1 MGILRGAIPTVAIL
15 RSEVRMPFLIGTLEG
30 VFCQTVKAYS
40 DQRGWL
46 LEIYRKDELSAE
58 FHAAMAYLSETLP
71 GIARGPHEHR
81 YQADYFAF
89 VGPGEFCLYLWDIRT
104 KSPTY
109 GKLMQMPA
117 GQSNRCTV
125 VVPPGVVHAY
135 KNVSDV
141 PGWVI
146 NLPNQLYAG
155 EGRKDPVDE
164 IRHEGN
170 PSLPFLL
177 V

>member
-1 MGILRGAIPTVAIL
+1 MGILRGEIPMNLPPETKIPPAFVMGSI
-15 RSEVRMPFLIGTLEG
+15 EG
-30 VFCQTVKAYS
+30 VLCKTIKAYN

-46 LEIYRKDELSAE
+46 MEIYRKDELSAE

-109 GKLMQMPA
+109 GKLMKMPV

-135 KNVSDV
+135 KNVGDV

-155 EGRKDPVDE
+155 EGRKEPVDE
-164 IRHEGN
+164 IRHEGD
-170 PSLPFLL
+170 PSLPFSLD
-177 V
+177 